1 MTVTPTHMCAQGNSQ
16 PAVQPLA
23 SGLPGTGQGVWGDK
37 LSQLLESTGEGIFG
51 IDMFGCCTF
60 INRAGA
66 ELLGWLPGVV
76 LGQNMHELAHHTH
89 AGGGPYPEH
98 L

>member
-1 MTVTPTHMCAQGNSQ
+1 M
-16 PAVQPLA
+16 
-23 SGLPGTGQGVWGDK
+23 VWRDK

-66 ELLGWLPGVV
+66 EQLGYLPAEV
-76 LGQNMHELAHHTH
+76 LGQNMHELAHPSS
-89 AGGGPYPEH
+89 AGP
-98 L
+98 

>member
-1 MTVTPTHMCAQGNSQ
+1 MHSNPTDLNKH
-16 PAVQPLA
+16 LH
-23 SGLPGTGQGVWGDK
+23 LPGAGQLAWRDK

-66 ELLGWLPGVV
+66 ELLGWLPAEV
-76 LGQNMHELAHHTH
+76 LG
-89 AGGGPYPEH
+89 
-98 L
+98 